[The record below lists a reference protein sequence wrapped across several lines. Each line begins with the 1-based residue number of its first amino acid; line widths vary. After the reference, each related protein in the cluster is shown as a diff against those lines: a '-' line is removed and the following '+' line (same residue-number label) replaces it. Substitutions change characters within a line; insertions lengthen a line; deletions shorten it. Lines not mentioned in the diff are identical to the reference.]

1 MAAKL
6 SRLLLSAAAAL
17 CLAGCATQWPAVGHE
32 IIDCCTSDTS
42 SYRNF
47 RLEVGPVPA
56 FLAPFAESSL
66 ADALTAKGLKRG
78 EPADL
83 LVKLSFDQLSLDEA
97 IHADDFEGHLEPG
110 GSARFIA
117 RLTFDASDSK
127 TGKRVWLGRIS
138 RLHNVD
144 PGEYMHAGRAAG
156 ALRGGFDNALA
167 GFGQPLP

>member
-1 MAAKL
+1 MAAR
-6 SRLLLSAAAAL
+6 SARLLLSAAAAI

-42 SYRNF
+42 GYRTF

-66 ADALTAKGLKRG
+66 ADALTARGLKRS

-83 LVKLSFDQLSLDEA
+83 LVRLSFDQISLDEA
-97 IHADDFEGHLEPG
+97 VHADDFEGHLEPG

-117 RLTFDASDSK
+117 RLTFEVSDRQTS
-127 TGKRVWLGRIS
+127 KRVWLGRIS

-144 PGEYMHAGRAAG
+144 PGEYMHAGRAAI

-167 GFGQPLP
+167 GFGKPLP